1 MKGYIK
7 IESTTREV
15 KEGLSIET
23 DLRDVSYMDRIVVV
37 NGVCSALRIT
47 STELKLIADLIG
59 SGFMEEVTDTVILE
73 DDTEVVR
80 KPEFG
85 TSKKKKPNVRI
96 IGGDDEGMLELL
108 KYLLS

>member
-7 IESTTREV
+7 IESATREGR
-15 KEGLSIET
+15 EGLSIET
-23 DLRDVSYMDRIVVV
+23 DLWDVSYMDRIVAV
-37 NGVCSALRIT
+37 NGVCSALCIT
-47 STELKLIADLIG
+47 STELKLIADLIS
-59 SGFMEEVTDTVILE
+59 SGFMEEVTDTVTLE

-80 KPEFG
+80 KPESG
-85 TSKKKKPNVRI
+85 PSKKKKPNVRI